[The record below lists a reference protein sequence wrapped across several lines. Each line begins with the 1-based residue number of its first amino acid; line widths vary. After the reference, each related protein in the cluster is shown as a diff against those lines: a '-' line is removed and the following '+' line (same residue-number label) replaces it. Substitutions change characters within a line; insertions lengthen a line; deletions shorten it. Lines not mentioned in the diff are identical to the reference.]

1 MLSVISGEV
10 LAMQFASI
18 GTKLILSSR
27 NRDELGRVKQNII
40 SMYADYVVASIYLF
54 SKSEDLTKVI
64 LYFKGKNPDCR
75 VEVLPMDLS
84 SDEESLKEVV
94 HAAESLFSNAGIDYM
109 IHNAAFERPVSTNSI
124 IFSVAACCFK
134 SLSNQELLIII
145 LF

>member
-134 SLSNQELLIII
+134 SLSNQVLLIII